1 MAKFE
6 FKEID
11 QEGEETLKSV
21 GEAKLF
27 NRWMFSEI
35 EPFNQGKVLEIGS
48 GVGNIS
54 EFFLEGGYDVTL
66 SDIRENYC
74 GYLEDKFSKYSNL
87 SEIVKMDAE
96 RPDFDDVYKEH
107 IGKYDSV
114 FSLNVVEHIADD
126 QLAIINATKLLK
138 KGGRLTILVPAYQSL
153 YNSIDE
159 GLDHYRRYTKK
170 SLTALMENA
179 NLRTEHKQ
187 YFNFMGIPGWYIS
200 GLITKQRTVGSGQ
213 MKLYNLGVPLFKV
226 LDKVLLK
233 RIGLSVI
240 AVGRKV

>member
-1 MAKFE
+1 MAKFK

-11 QEGEETLKSV
+11 EEGEDTLKSV

-27 NRWMFSEI
+27 NKWMFSEV
-35 EPFNQGKVLEIGS
+35 EPFNQGKIFEIGS

-54 EFFLEGGYDVTL
+54 EFFLDGGYDITL

-87 SEIVKMDAE
+87 SAIVKMDAE
-96 RPDFDDVYKEH
+96 RPDFDEAYKEH

-126 QLAIINATKLLK
+126 QLAVVNATKLLK
-138 KGGRLTILVPAYQSL
+138 RGGQLTILVPAYQTL
-153 YNSIDE
+153 FNSIDK

-170 SLTALMENA
+170 SLTSL
-179 NLRTEHKQ
+179 LRGADLQIEHKQ
-187 YFNFMGIPGWYIS
+187 YFNFMGIPGWFAA
-200 GLITKQRTVGSGQ
+200 GMVTRQRTVGGGQ
-213 MKLYNLGVPLFKV
+213 MKLYNLGVPVFKV
-226 LDKVLLK
+226 LDKMLMK
-233 RIGLSVI
+233 RVGLSVI
-240 AVGRKV
+240 AVGKKI